1 MAHIINA
8 KNSAM
13 LGATINGRGFDI
25 VGAACSLINSLIAS
39 ENGCGRPI
47 NPTLFGPFR
56 RWK

>member
-13 LGATINGRGFDI
+13 LGATINGRGLDI

-47 NPTLFGPFR
+47 SPTLFGPFR
-56 RWK
+56 R